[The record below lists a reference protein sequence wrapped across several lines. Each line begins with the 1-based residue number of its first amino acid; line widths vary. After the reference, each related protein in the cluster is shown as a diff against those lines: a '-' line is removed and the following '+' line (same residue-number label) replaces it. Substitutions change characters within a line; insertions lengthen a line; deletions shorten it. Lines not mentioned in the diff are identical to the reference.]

1 MLASGSRQVWEL
13 LESDTA
19 RGEKKKGRRGAGRAT
34 NPRGRWRR
42 PRGAQRRRRE
52 SQEVDAAAVAAEARC
67 GGIRILE
74 GEAAAAIAIDVDDE
88 LKSRGS
94 RGERSR
100 GGRERGREEPVNIRI
115 EDVD

>member
-19 RGEKKKGRRGAGRAT
+19 RGEKKKGRRGAERAT

-42 PRGAQRRRRE
+42 PRGAQRRRKE

-74 GEAAAAIAIDVDDE
+74 GEAAAAPDDGIDWDTT
-88 LKSRGS
+88 
-94 RGERSR
+94 
-100 GGRERGREEPVNIRI
+100 GRAATTPS
-115 EDVD
+115 